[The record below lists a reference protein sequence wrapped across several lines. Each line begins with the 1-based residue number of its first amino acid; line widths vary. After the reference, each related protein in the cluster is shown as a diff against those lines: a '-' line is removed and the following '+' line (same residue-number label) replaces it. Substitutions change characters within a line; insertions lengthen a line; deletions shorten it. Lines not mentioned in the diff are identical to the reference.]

1 MSLLIPLLLLL
12 LLFPTG
18 TGMETSVKSFSW
30 LMVIAV
36 WSFTV
41 SLLPMLSWLE
51 MLPESLRCFSCKP
64 KLRARSVSH
73 FENEVHFGE
82 MQQLT

>member
-1 MSLLIPLLLLL
+1 MPLL
-12 LLFPTG
+12 FETG

-30 LMVIAV
+30 LIVIMV

-51 MLPESLRCFSCKP
+51 MLSESLRCFSCGTEIVCVFGFP
-64 KLRARSVSH
+64 VST
-73 FENEVHFGE
+73 FGNA
-82 MQQLT
+82 T